1 MDNVLCIHKDT
12 DKYLK
17 LAYRDFH
24 PKDPPECPT
33 MYLGANISKFV
44 ILNDGNG
51 VTCWATIAYI
61 HVKKELQVFEA
72 KPKEVNVRWKLSNKT
87 ADHSLSIQ
95 SYRPKLEMT
104 KGCNNDQIQ
113 FYHILVGIM
122 RWLCKIGRINILTD
136 TSLLLIYLLESR
148 VGNMHQA
155 LHLFKYLKDHKCS
168 KHVFYPN
175 YVDIADNQMPV
186 KNQATSR

>member
-1 MDNVLCIHKDT
+1 
-12 DKYLK
+12 
-17 LAYRDFH
+17 
-24 PKDPPECPT
+24 
-33 MYLGANISKFV
+33 MYLGADISKFV

-51 VTCWATIAYI
+51 VTYWAMRAYT
-61 HVKKELQVFEA
+61 HVKKSLQEVEE
-72 KPKEVNVRWKLSNKT
+72 KPKEVNVRWKLYNKI
-87 ADHSLSIQ
+87 ADHSVSSQ
-95 SYRPKLEMT
+95 SYRPELEMT
-104 KGCNNDQIQ
+104 KGCNDDQIQ

-168 KHVFYPN
+168 KYVFYPN
-175 YVDIADNQMPV
+175 YVDITDNQMPV